1 MIALYESQ
9 EKRVEVVEEAKRW
22 AEAGIV
28 SATQLAAVRERYRP
42 DLARV
47 NLFLRV
53 LLAVFTAV
61 AAGALVG
68 LPVVVLR
75 LQELGSAALLLLL
88 APIFAW
94 LADRHL
100 IAGRRL
106 YRCGAEEV
114 LLGLAVGFLALG
126 VAIPAHDWGRTAGA
140 WGWFLAHAI
149 ALAGAVALA
158 VRYGYALAALVAVG
172 ALAALPFH
180 LADALDWR
188 GAGLPRIAL
197 FLLLGALAL
206 WAHLQLARREDLP
219 RGYVWCLET
228 ARLAALAGLY
238 LDVNLY
244 AHRVLWREW
253 PGTMHRAPGPLWG
266 ELACGALTAILPVA
280 ALALGIARRD
290 RALLWF
296 GGLSAVASVLT
307 LKYFFHLGYLAEQ
320 LTAAGL
326 AVAGLTFWLLRWF
339 RTGPDRRRGAFT
351 AEPLLEPR
359 LYGLDA
365 EALMAIQP
373 VMPAVSQPGP
383 EGFRPGGGEF
393 GGGGA
398 TAGY

>member
-1 MIALYESQ
+1 MIPLYADA
-9 EKRVEVVEEAKRW
+9 EKRVEVVEEARRW
-22 AEAGIV
+22 AEVGLV
-28 SATQLAAVRERYRP
+28 SGAQLAAVQERYRP

-53 LLAVFTAV
+53 LLGVFTAV

-68 LPVVVLR
+68 LPVVTLNLDETGGAV
-75 LQELGSAALLLLL
+75 LLLLL

-94 LADRHL
+94 VAGRHL
-100 IAGRRL
+100 IAGKRL

-126 VAIPAHDWGRTAGA
+126 VALFAWDWGRPARE
-140 WGWFLAHAI
+140 WGWLAAHGI

-158 VRYGYALAALVAVG
+158 VRYGYALAALGVVG

-180 LADALDWR
+180 LAEVLGWE
-188 GAGLPRIAL
+188 GAGLPRVAL
-197 FLLLGALAL
+197 FLLLGAVAL
-206 WAHLQLARREDLP
+206 WAHLRLARREDLP
-219 RGYVWCLET
+219 RGTVWCLET
-228 ARLAALAGLY
+228 ARLAALAAVY

-244 AHRVLWREW
+244 AHRVLWGEW
-253 PGTMHRAPGPLWG
+253 LGPARAAPGSPWVQL
-266 ELACGALTAILPVA
+266 LCGVLTGLLPVG
-280 ALALGIARRD
+280 ALALGVARRD

-307 LKYFFHLGYLAEQ
+307 LKHFFHLGSLAEQ

-326 AVAGLTFWLLRWF
+326 AVAGLTLWLLRWL
-339 RTGPDRRRGAFT
+339 RAGPDRRRGAFT

-359 LYGLDA
+359 LYGVDA
-365 EALMAIQP
+365 EALAAIQP
-373 VMPAVSQPGP
+373 VVPAAHQPGP
-383 EGFRPGGGEF
+383 GGFRPGGGEF

-398 TAGY
+398 TGGY

>member
-1 MIALYESQ
+1 MIPLYADE
-9 EKRVEVVEEAKRW
+9 EKRVEVVEEARRW
-22 AEAGIV
+22 AEVGLV
-28 SATQLAAVRERYRP
+28 SGAQLAAVQARYRP

-53 LLAVFTAV
+53 LLGVFTAV

-68 LPVVVLR
+68 LPVVTLR
-75 LQELGSAALLLLL
+75 LGQTGGAVLLLLFS
-88 APIFAW
+88 PIFAW
-94 LADRHL
+94 VADRHL

-126 VAIPAHDWGRTAGA
+126 VALAADDWGRAA
-140 WGWFLAHAI
+140 ERWGWLLAHAV

-158 VRYGYALAALVAVG
+158 VRYGYALAALAGVW

-180 LADALDWR
+180 LAEVLHWR
-188 GAGLPRIAL
+188 GAGLPRLAL
-197 FLLLGALAL
+197 FLLLGAVAL
-206 WAHLQLARREDLP
+206 WAHRRLARREAFP
-219 RGYVWCLET
+219 RGTVWCLEA
-228 ARLAALAGLY
+228 ARLAALAGVY

-244 AHRVLWREW
+244 AHRVLWGEW
-253 PGTMHRAPGPLWG
+253 LGPVRAAPGSPWVQ
-266 ELACGALTAILPVA
+266 LACGVLTGLLPIG
-280 ALALGIARRD
+280 ALALGLARRD

-326 AVAGLTFWLLRWF
+326 AVAGFTLWLLRWLGA
-339 RTGPDRRRGAFT
+339 GPDRRRGAFT
-351 AEPLLEPR
+351 AESLLEPR

-365 EALMAIQP
+365 EALIAIQP
-373 VMPAVSQPGP
+373 VMPAAHQPGP
-383 EGFRPGGGEF
+383 EGFHPAGGEF

-398 TAGY
+398 TGGY